1 MLCFFNLNKHPLF
14 LCSFINQIPRRPYM
28 LYITC
33 NIDSKLSIDFQ
44 LNVFQLVCKVYVR
57 FK

>member
-1 MLCFFNLNKHPLF
+1 
-14 LCSFINQIPRRPYM
+14 M